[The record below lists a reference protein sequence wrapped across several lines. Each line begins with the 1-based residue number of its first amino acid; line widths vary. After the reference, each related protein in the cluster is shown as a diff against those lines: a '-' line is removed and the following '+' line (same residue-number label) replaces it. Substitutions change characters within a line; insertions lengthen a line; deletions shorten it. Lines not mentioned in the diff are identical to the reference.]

1 MEENKKS
8 KLGLGILIGVLVSLI
23 IGLAGFIVY
32 DKVLSEDN
40 NKVENENASNNNNTG
55 SENVT
60 ELSLSNTLV
69 NSLSNIFYGKYLH
82 SEATIYDN
90 YFYKQSKTVVSNVPD
105 ELKMI
110 MTFKYLNNPE
120 KVSVAEYE
128 KAYRQIFGSSSTPVK
143 LNKTDDCDT
152 NYELVNGY
160 YQHPELSSCGG
171 MGNGITYSKLI
182 KAIQIKDTTTDKIVI
197 SEAVAFVNPSGS
209 YKDVNYTQL
218 IDANVDKNPLDK
230 DYTKYAQYDYTFV
243 KDANGIYV
251 FTSVE
256 KIK

>member
-8 KLGLGILIGVLVSLI
+8 KLGLGILIGVLVALV
-23 IGLAGFIVY
+23 IGLAGFIAY
-32 DKVLSEDN
+32 DMVLSDDN
-40 NKVENENASNNNNTG
+40 HKVEENDTSKEETVELNL
-55 SENVT
+55 SSSIVT
-60 ELSLSNTLV
+60 SLSKV
-69 NSLSNIFYGKYLH
+69 FHGKYLH
-82 SEATIYDN
+82 SEVSIYEN

-110 MTFKYLNNPE
+110 MTFKYLNKPE
-120 KVSVAEYE
+120 KVSVTEYE

-143 LNKTDDCDT
+143 LNKTDDCDAD
-152 NYELVNGY
+152 YELVNGY
-160 YQHPELSSCGG
+160 YQHPEFGGCGG
-171 MGNGITYSKLI
+171 MGNEITYSKLI

-218 IDANVDKNPLDK
+218 IDANGEKNPLDK